1 VKSAAGL
8 LCALLPAALSFG
20 VAVLPITAFAQ
31 EPALETPLASEPLYS
46 QGREESIVRD
56 FFRDGT
62 NGFFVDVGAAWPIE
76 NSNTYY
82 LENHLGWT
90 GIAIDALPEY
100 GPSWAVSRPRSRF
113 YSFFVTDHSDTT
125 ETFYRSA
132 LTGVSSYQKEQ
143 AQGPSGDV
151 AFEEMQVPSITLNS
165 LLEKNGVTRV
175 DFLSMDIEGAELM
188 ALAGFDIDRFR
199 PDLVCIE
206 AKPANRQGLLDY
218 FAGHGYQRIERY
230 VAYDETNYYFEPKE
244 ALVHDPYHEPPP
256 IAQGGSLD
264 LLARSALALALAHVL
279 PGILLAGILGLDGGP
294 LKRWTFAAV
303 LGGPL
308 AAAIYLA
315 SLVSG
320 SPLLYWV
327 TLGVVD
333 LAAVG
338 LFVRDRRLYRPDA
351 RGGTKVFVGLLAL
364 LLALSSAYLY
374 TTGRFFQ
381 IDREGRFSMDPAFT
395 EDALFHAGLVE
406 SLQTAYPARL
416 LSVSGA
422 RAYPYHVGY
431 HLQVA
436 AWERFFG
443 VDRYDGI
450 YRVGILWSLALLV
463 FAAYSFALRFGKGP
477 PAALGA
483 TALLFGGGLGFL
495 FHASAA
501 TNWWSLVFMDAA
513 LVSIFLVN
521 PLLPAL
527 PLLFVALGCLDDYL
541 QTSNRGALAG
551 AAFAMVALVAVKEVL
566 AVQALAALVIAAAL
580 ARGTGA
586 PRVWRAVV
594 ALTLASAPMLLWSAL
609 AFREAN
615 ERLSLRPLEIVRY
628 SMETLGRQR
637 WVEALAAIGDG
648 HGSAG
653 DLGLGLISVALW
665 LAGFLGLRLLAA
677 RSVVRD
683 SISRSGSLRSC
694 LAWFVLIGF
703 PLTLLLRIAP
713 ADVDDLSRKEALNE
727 SFWFATFSGVLMWLW
742 TADVLSALGRGGQRA
757 RALVWTGAFLLAFPA
772 TVQHFVYKTSL
783 SADAPSVPPS
793 GVAAAMAGRAVS
805 QPEEIFVEPLR
816 RVRPSLP
823 AYLAGRPVVYESFV
837 AYDDPWVALR
847 ELEYRRH
854 ATAQFWSSPD
864 PGYGTWFLSH
874 FGVRWIFTPRDVL
887 SPRAG
892 ARWATPVFANDAA
905 TIYRVGELPGVALEV
920 PRSLPLGTR
929 GASFFGEGWGPPQ
942 SSRHSRRLAPG
953 AAVLYIPTNDAQ
965 PLRLGFRLETPHVNG
980 TLTLGSGQANVGSD
994 QDVVELILAASESN
1008 RGLSRL
1014 ELLWQGAEPLVV
1026 TGVSVEPGSF

>member
-1 VKSAAGL
+1 VKFALGL
-8 LCALLPAALSFG
+8 LRVLVPPISFG
-20 VAVLPITAFAQ
+20 VAVLPTASSAQ
-31 EPALETPLASEPLYS
+31 EAAVVTPLASEPLYS

-56 FFRDGT
+56 FFHDGT

-82 LENHLGWT
+82 LENHLGWS

-113 YSFFVTDHSDTT
+113 YNFFVSDHSDTT

-151 AFEEMQVPSITLNS
+151 PFEEMQVPSITLNS
-165 LLEKNGVTRV
+165 LLEKNGVTRI

-199 PDLVCIE
+199 PELVCIE
-206 AKPANRQGLLDY
+206 AKPANRQGLVDY

-230 VAYDETNYYFEPKE
+230 IAYDETNYYFEPKE
-244 ALVHDPYHEPPP
+244 PLVHDPYHEPPAIP
-256 IAQGGSLD
+256 RAGALD

-279 PGILLAGILGLDGGP
+279 PGILLLGILGLDGGP

-308 AAAIYLA
+308 AAVIYLA
-315 SLVSG
+315 SLVSN
-320 SPLLYWV
+320 SHLLYWV

-333 LAAVG
+333 LAAVRF
-338 LFVRDRRLYRPDA
+338 FVRDRRLYRPDS
-351 RGGTKVFVGLLAL
+351 RGGSRVFVGLLAL

-374 TTGRFFQ
+374 TTGRFFR

-395 EDALFHAGLVE
+395 EDALFHAGVVE

-416 LSVSGA
+416 PSISGA
-422 RAYPYHVGY
+422 PAHPYHVGY

-463 FAAYSFALRFGKGP
+463 FAAYSFALRFCKGP

-495 FHASAA
+495 FHAAA
-501 TNWWSLVFMDAA
+501 SSWWSLAFMDAA
-513 LVSIFLVN
+513 LVSIFLID

-527 PLLFVALGCLDDYL
+527 PLLFVALVCLDDYL

-551 AAFAMVALVAVKEVL
+551 AALAMAALVAVKEML

-586 PRVWRAVV
+586 PRIRRAVF
-594 ALTLASAPMLLWSAL
+594 ALTLASAPMLLGSAL

-615 ERLSLRPLEIVRY
+615 ERLTFRPLESVRY
-628 SMETLGRQR
+628 SMETLGSQR
-637 WVEALAAIGDG
+637 WVEALTAIGDG
-648 HGSAG
+648 HANAR
-653 DLGLGLISVALW
+653 DLGLGLVAVTLW

-677 RSVVRD
+677 RGVVRD
-683 SISRSGSLRSC
+683 SFSRSGSLRSC

-713 ADVDDLSRKEALNE
+713 ADIDDLSRRQALNE
-727 SFWFATFSGVLMWLW
+727 SFWFATFSGILMWLW
-742 TADVLSALGRGGQRA
+742 TADALSALGRGTGRA
-757 RALVWTGAFLLAFPA
+757 RALVWSAAGLLAFPA

-783 SADAPSVPPS
+783 AADAPSVPAS
-793 GVAAAMAGRAVS
+793 GVAAAMAGRAIS
-805 QPEEIFVEPLR
+805 RPEEIFVEPLR

-837 AYDDPWVALR
+837 AHDDHWVAR
-847 ELEYRRH
+847 RDLEYRRH
-854 ATAQFWSSPD
+854 ALAQFWSSPD
-864 PGYGTWFLSH
+864 PGYGCWFLSH
-874 FGVRWIFTPRDVL
+874 FDVRWIFTPRDVL

-905 TIYRVGELPGVALEV
+905 TIYRVGELPGVALDV
-920 PRSLPLGTR
+920 PPSLPLGTR
-929 GASFFGEGWGPPQ
+929 GAPFFGEGWGPPE
-942 SSRHSRRLAPG
+942 SPRHSRTLAPG

-965 PLRLGFRLETPHVNG
+965 PLHLDFRLETPHASG
-980 TLTLGSGQANVGSD
+980 ELTLGGDPVSLASD
-994 QDVVELILAASESN
+994 QEGVGLVLAASESH

-1014 ELLWQGAEPLVV
+1014 ELLWQGAAPLVV
-1026 TGVSVEPGSF
+1026 TGVSLDPGPF